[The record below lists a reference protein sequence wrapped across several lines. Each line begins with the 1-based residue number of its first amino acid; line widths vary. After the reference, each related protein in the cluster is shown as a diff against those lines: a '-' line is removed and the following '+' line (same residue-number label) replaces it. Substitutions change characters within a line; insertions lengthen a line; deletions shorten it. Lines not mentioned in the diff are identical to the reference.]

1 MSELG
6 QLSDDERLDWLRLS
20 LSENVGPITFQQLIS
35 RFGTAAKAIEALP
48 ELSQRG
54 GMRRGL
60 KLYDAE
66 RASVDLARGRKFGA
80 RAIAICENDYP
91 SLLREIPSAPPI
103 IWVMGKSEIASRP
116 ALGIVGA
123 RNASAIGL
131 RFTRNLAGQLAE
143 AGFAIVSGL
152 ARGIDTAA
160 HEATLQTGTIGV
172 VAGGID
178 HFYPPENEKLQRAI
192 AEHGLLI
199 CENPPGSIPKAEH
212 FPRRNRIIS
221 GLASGTIIIEAAMRS
236 GSLITARFANEQGRE
251 VFAVP
256 GSPLDP
262 RCEGTNRLIK
272 DGAHM
277 LTNIQDVLEH
287 VRGGRISQQQ
297 NLWETPAIKIASA
310 TPALRER
317 VISLL
322 SPTPVD
328 VDDIIRESGGPAQQ
342 VLGVVLELELSGQL
356 VRQTGG
362 RVSLTV
368 GEMK

>member
-1 MSELG
+1 MSAPR
-6 QLSDDERLDWLRLS
+6 QLSDSERLDWLRLS
-20 LSENVGPITFQQLIS
+20 LSENVGPITFQQLLG
-35 RFGTAAKAIEALP
+35 RFGTAANAIEALP

-66 RASVDLARGRKFGA
+66 RATHDLQRGQNFGA
-80 RAIAICENDYP
+80 RCVALCEDDYP
-91 SLLREIPSAPPI
+91 ALLREIPSAPPV
-103 IWVMGKSEIASRP
+103 IWLMGDTSLAARP
-116 ALGIVGA
+116 ALAIVGA
-123 RNASAIGL
+123 RNASAVGL
-131 RFTRNLAGQLAE
+131 RFTRTLAGQLAE
-143 AGFAIVSGL
+143 AGFIIVSGL

-160 HEATLQTGTIGV
+160 HEATLQSGTIAA

-192 AEHGLLI
+192 AERGLLI

-221 GLASGTIIIEAAMRS
+221 GLALGTIIIEAAMRS

-277 LTNIQDVLEH
+277 LTSIQDVLEH
-287 VRGGRISQQQ
+287 VQGARGTVQG
-297 NLWETPAIKIASA
+297 NLWEPPVVKIASA
-310 TPALRER
+310 APALHAR
-317 VISLL
+317 VLSLL

-328 VDDIIRESGGPAQQ
+328 VDDIIRECGGVAEQ
-342 VLGVVLELELSGQL
+342 VLGVVMELELSGKL
-356 VRQTGG
+356 IRQSGG
-362 RVSLTV
+362 RVCLSS
-368 GEMK
+368 